1 MEVVDAMH
9 TKLHPY
15 QGIGGLHG
23 SGGEPAYVAVPTAMA
38 PYPEFS
44 EVVPAQPIWTSQNEQ
59 TAKPYLAPS
68 ASPAV
73 TPPPNHGMLVKHYNL
88 ARLVDPG
95 RGHVTRHYNAPLLP
109 KKARRDSKRL
119 EASQEDTRWWTRSGQ
134 SLECPLTGFPIR
146 LLPYPP
152 FKLRVDPQKPSPQ
165 ILVDGKLLAMQLIAD
180 GHATHGLRPLE
191 NSDIQALD
199 SYIQR
204 CKLGPWRPG
213 IAQSLAKE
221 MVSATSEAQRH
232 RAASELQKNAFED
245 TKRIEKTLSDP
256 GQSFG
261 TDAA

>member
-1 MEVVDAMH
+1 
-9 TKLHPY
+9 
-15 QGIGGLHG
+15 
-23 SGGEPAYVAVPTAMA
+23 MA

-44 EVVPAQPIWTSQNEQ
+44 EVVPAQPIWTSQNTDES
-59 TAKPYLAPS
+59 TL
-68 ASPAV
+68 
-73 TPPPNHGMLVKHYNL
+73 KH
-88 ARLVDPG
+88 
-95 RGHVTRHYNAPLLP
+95 HAPLPP

-119 EASQEDTRWWTRSGQ
+119 EASQEDSRWWTRSGQ

-180 GHATHGLRPLE
+180 GHATHGLRALE

-221 MVSATSEAQRH
+221 MVSATSEEQRH
-232 RAASELQKNAFED
+232 RAASELQKMRSKTRSELR
-245 TKRIEKTLSDP
+245 KLYRIQDNRLAQMLPEK
-256 GQSFG
+256 GQSQVRELDLNIQKISTG
-261 TDAA
+261 HLVTDVKDLQVESCKVKGLEFLCRLQI